1 VSWTAAT
8 TSDNSLAPR
17 LGWRVDT
24 ATRRPPGAAGA
35 VPPICS
41 PASAS
46 RTSATAAPVQDL
58 GRLGIP
64 NSIWDKPAP
73 LNAGEW
79 ERVRLHPYYTSR
91 MLARSEPLD
100 ELGKWAASH
109 HERLDGSGYHRGVRG
124 STLSGPERILA
135 AADAFQAM
143 SEPRAHRPALDS
155 GVAAGELRAMARA
168 GLLDGQA
175 VESVLAAG
183 GEKARR
189 RPSWPAGLSDREV
202 EVLRCAARGM
212 LNRETARQL
221 VISERTVAH
230 HLQHVYDKI
239 GVSTRGAAALF
250 AMENDLL

>member
-1 VSWTAAT
+1 M
-8 TSDNSLAPR
+8 
-17 LGWRVDT
+17 DT

-46 RTSATAAPVQDL
+46 RTSATAALVQDL

-135 AADAFQAM
+135 A
-143 SEPRAHRPALDS
+143 RPIPSRRCPNNAPTVRRWIRS
-155 GVAAGELRAMARA
+155 VAAGELRGVAQEGR
-168 GLLDGQA
+168 LLWVGEA
-175 VESVLAAG
+175 VRSVLAAG

-239 GVSTRGAAALF
+239 GVSTRRGAAALF